1 MAEPIRLRPLRV
13 FCAVILIG
21 YSVLLQGCQPG
32 TEITEYQAP
41 AQILRTFRSEH
52 PSAQDVSYRQ
62 MTKDGV
68 KVFLVQYL
76 DGEEEKQAWY
86 NVQGK
91 PFVSRAERRSAD
103 QEREK
108 QEEEKDLKAKEEADE
123 KAAQAAEKST
133 ESEAKKPLAKSNLPS
148 GGHGAVP

>member
-1 MAEPIRLRPLRV
+1 V
-13 FCAVILIG
+13 VLIG
-21 YSVLLQGCQPG
+21 CGVILQGCQPG

-41 AQILRTFRSEH
+41 AQILRAFRSEH
-52 PSAQDVSYRQ
+52 PAAQAVSYRQ

-68 KVFLVQYL
+68 KVFWVQFL
-76 DGEEEKQAWY
+76 DGEEEKEAWY

-91 PFVSRAERRSAD
+91 PFVSKAERRSAE

-108 QEEEKDLKAKEEADE
+108 QQEEKDLKAKEEADE
-123 KAAQAAEKST
+123 KAAQAPEKAP
-133 ESEAKKPLAKSNLPS
+133 ESEAKKPAAKTNLPS

>member
-1 MAEPIRLRPLRV
+1 MAERIRLRPLQIAL
-13 FCAVILIG
+13 AVTLIG
-21 YSVLLQGCQPG
+21 GTVFLLGCQPG
-32 TEITEYQAP
+32 SEITEYQAP

-52 PSAQDVSYRQ
+52 PGAQAVSYRQ

-76 DGEEEKQAWY
+76 EGEEEKEVWY

-91 PFVSRAERRSAD
+91 PFVSRAERRSAE
-103 QEREK
+103 QERQK
-108 QEEEKDLKAKEEADE
+108 QQEESEIKAKEEADE
-123 KAAQAAEKST
+123 KAAQAPAKAPAPEV
-133 ESEAKKPLAKSNLPS
+133 KKPVEKTNLPS